1 MDLFLGIKKY
11 LFHFLRFNFKR
22 IHYFVLCLLT
32 SQFQAW
38 PLTLKLVLGK
48 GFGLCLDSFL
58 CWPLFFWVG
67 PCGGG
72 RVWKGRSK
80 SPSVYDRLSHA
91 VLLWSSF
98 GSSEAS
104 RGPSV
109 KQMSKATGV
118 TLPKYMHGQALLKW
132 SAADSPQW
140 KSWGPLSR
148 AGGVKDEGFGRS
160 KG

>member
-32 SQFQAW
+32 SQFLAR

-58 CWPLFFWVG
+58 CWPLLFWVG

-72 RVWKGRSK
+72 RECEREGAKVLLCTIGFH
-80 SPSVYDRLSHA
+80 VLFCCVA
-91 VLLWSSF
+91 VLVLQ
-98 GSSEAS
+98 
-104 RGPSV
+104 RLH
-109 KQMSKATGV
+109 MDH
-118 TLPKYMHGQALLKW
+118 L
-132 SAADSPQW
+132 
-140 KSWGPLSR
+140 
-148 AGGVKDEGFGRS
+148 
-160 KG
+160 